1 MGERLVAPWNQSKY
15 LVGTSLLF
23 LGPAS
28 YAYTNNMPLLAT
40 TLTITSLVSA
50 NFWRHANYSI
60 RRNCDL
66 VVAKGA
72 MAIMCYNGAHYIRT
86 FSKAATAY
94 PCLGLVTYTY
104 YKSHELHNAKNNGW
118 LSYHMTMHAL
128 LTYEEF
134 AILSSINESGVNG
147 VNSQRDTVLIMLL
160 MSVYFI
166 SLAQYFKYHSLS

>member
-28 YAYTNNMPLLAT
+28 CAYTNNMPLLTT
-40 TLTITSLVSA
+40 TLTVTSLVSA

-60 RRNCDL
+60 RRSCDL

-86 FSKAATAY
+86 FGKAATAY
-94 PCLGLVTYTY
+94 PCLGLIAYTY
-104 YKSHELHNAKNNGW
+104 YKSHQLHNAKKNDW

-134 AILSSINESGVNG
+134 AILSSINQSGVNG